1 MNWLVLCKMNRLL
14 LLTFSILIIGIPSVY
29 AHPFLLDSEPSQAA
43 NAPIGTTQIITF
55 YSEAIEIDFPYFLDK
70 QNTEHRQH
78 DFVFVRDLFV
88 SDQNGKVI
96 ISKFREKARQVEADI
111 MQIMLESMRYK
122 TIRIPEN
129 STATAEGGEFYYCP
143 GAVSYTHLTLPTNR
157 EV

>member
-1 MNWLVLCKMNRLL
+1 MKEGVVPNQELVEIEMFMMSKLFNRL
-14 LLTFSILIIGIPSVY
+14 
-29 AHPFLLDSEPSQAA
+29 
-43 NAPIGTTQIITF
+43 PI
-55 YSEAIEIDFPYFLDK
+55 EAIEIDFPYFLDK
-70 QNTEHRQH
+70 QNTEQRQH

-143 GAVSYTHLTLPTNR
+143 GDGVLFSGIPIGKILVDNEIIKVDLIYNLDQLYQSH
-157 EV
+157 